1 MGFEMIV
8 SQLSI
13 TPIGKGT
20 SVSRYVKLVL
30 ETLKKENLK
39 VVTNAMA
46 TVIETEDLETLF
58 SAVQK
63 AHNAV
68 IDSGAERVLTELKI
82 DDRRDKKITIES
94 KLRAAQ

>member
-20 SVSRYVKLVL
+20 SVSKYVKLAV
-30 ETLKKENLK
+30 EILKKENLK

>member
-1 MGFEMIV
+1 
-8 SQLSI
+8 
-13 TPIGKGT
+13 
-20 SVSRYVKLVL
+20 VL

-39 VVTNAMA
+39 IVTNAMA

-68 IDSGAERVLTELKI
+68 VDSGAERVVTELKI
-82 DDRRDKKITIES
+82 DDRRDKNITIES
-94 KLRAAQ
+94 KLRAVQ